1 MHPPVLLTMPD
12 YCGTLAAARCLG
24 QHGYPVW
31 MVGDNARAP
40 AMHSRH
46 VTKTLRCPP
55 LSNPQAFLE
64 FLLAVGKANP
74 GLVLY
79 PTSDDLAWFLAAHQ
93 AELSKNFRTWAPDV
107 KVYETLL
114 DKHQLLAACARVGLG
129 TPRTL
134 SPTNEAELA
143 EAVRL
148 APLPVLLKQRTQVLS
163 KTNHKG
169 VLVRDRERLADE
181 WRAFRRDNRHS
192 DALSAH
198 LPNASE
204 PLIQQY
210 FLEGV
215 SGSLQVSGFI
225 SRDGKLFV
233 ARAAKKLLQRPRTLG
248 ISLCLEA
255 TELDPAL
262 AEKIKAL
269 CLEVGYFGVFGIEFL
284 QVKGRPLLI
293 DFNPRYYHF
302 MALDIARGM
311 PLPLLTALAA
321 LGEDERLA
329 DAVAQA
335 QHDPKKVDAFT
346 YAFQFRELLLAQTLT
361 GTMKAAESLRWWRW
375 YRAHRHSMVDAVR
388 DDDDRRPALVDGA
401 WSAAMRVRH
410 PLTFVMRVALDR

>member
-12 YCGTLAAARCLG
+12 YCGTLAAARSLG
-24 QHGYPVW
+24 NHGYPVW
-31 MVGDNARAP
+31 MAGDSARGP

-46 VTKTLRCPP
+46 VSKTIRCPP
-55 LSNPQAFLE
+55 LTNPDAFLE
-64 FLLAVGKANP
+64 FLLGLGKANP
-74 GLVLY
+74 GMVLY
-79 PTSDDLAWFLAAHQ
+79 PTSDDLAWLQASHA
-93 AELSKNFRTWAPDV
+93 AELSKNFRLWAPDV

-134 SPTNEAELA
+134 GPTNEAELE

-148 APLPVLLKQRTQVLS
+148 APMPVLLKQRTQVLS

-169 VLVRDRERLADE
+169 VLVRDRALLADA
-181 WRAFRRDNRHS
+181 WRAFRRENRHG
-192 DALSAH
+192 DALSDR

-262 AEKIKAL
+262 AAKIKAL
-269 CLEVGYFGVFGIEFL
+269 CLDVGYFGVFAIEFL
-284 QVKGRPLLI
+284 QVEGQSLLI

-302 MALDIARGM
+302 MALDLARGM
-311 PLPLLTALAA
+311 PLPLLTTLAA

-335 QHDPKKVDAFT
+335 QRDPGRVDAFT
-346 YAFQFRELLLAQTLT
+346 YAFQFHELLVSQTLT
-361 GTMKAAESLRWWRW
+361 GTMAASESLRWWRW
-375 YRAHRHSMVDAVR
+375 YRAHRHSLVDAVR
-388 DDDDRRPALVDGA
+388 DDDDRMPAFVDDA

-410 PLTFVMRVALDR
+410 PLTFVKRVALDR

>member
-1 MHPPVLLTMPD
+1 MRVLHTIADLRQALAGTTGSALVPTMGNLHAGHLSLIERAKPAGGPVIVSIFVNRL
-12 YCGTLAAARCLG
+12 
-24 QHGYPVW
+24 QF
-31 MVGDNARAP
+31 AP
-40 AMHSRH
+40 HEDFD
-46 VTKTLRCPP
+46 T
-55 LSNPQAFLE
+55 
-64 FLLAVGKANP
+64 
-74 GLVLY
+74 Y
-79 PTSDDLAWFLAAHQ
+79 
-93 AELSKNFRTWAPDV
+93 
-107 KVYETLL
+107 
-114 DKHQLLAACARVGLG
+114 
-129 TPRTL
+129 PRTFERDCEL
-134 SPTNEAELA
+134 LRSVGCNFVFAPNEAELA

-169 VLVRDRERLADE
+169 VLVRERERLADE

-321 LGEDERLA
+321 LGEEERLA